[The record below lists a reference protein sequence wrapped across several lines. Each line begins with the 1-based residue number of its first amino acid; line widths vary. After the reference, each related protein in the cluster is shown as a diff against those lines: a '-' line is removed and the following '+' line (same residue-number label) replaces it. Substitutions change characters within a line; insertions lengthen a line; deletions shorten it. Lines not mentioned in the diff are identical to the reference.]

1 MEFNKENY
9 TVETLKLG
17 EESLTFRAY
26 RTLTYVEK
34 PVCEEYQRM
43 NIFAP
48 EVYYRGESINGYSLH
63 TAPVFM
69 PNTVGGY
76 KPGPLAEPGFWGEG
90 EKAVWNTIA
99 RALLHGYVV
108 AVPAIRGRS
117 LQDEAGKYIGKAPA
131 CIVDYKAAVRYLR
144 HFAKA
149 LPGDMEKIIT
159 NGTSAGGALSSLMGS
174 TGNHPDYEPY
184 LRELGAAEESDA
196 IFAASCYC
204 PIINMENADTAYEWQ
219 FNGVYEYHRSR
230 MVMDEAGRPYFE
242 PVDGQMTE
250 AQVKV
255 SKELMV
261 MFPPYVNS
269 LMLSDDTGNELTL
282 ASDGEGSFKEYVK
295 SIVLDSANK
304 AIAKGLD
311 LSGKSWLIIENDKA
325 VNMDWEGY
333 ARDITRLKNAPS
345 FDDLTLRSGENDL
358 FGSTEGQC
366 RHFTEY
372 ALKNSLVNGAMADLK
387 EVKMLN
393 PMCYVEDEQA
403 VKAKHFRIR
412 HGECDRDTSLA
423 ISAMFVLKLREA
435 GIEADYHAP
444 WNVPHAGDYD
454 LDELFAWIDGLVR
467 E

>member
-1 MEFNKENY
+1 MHFNKEDY

-17 EESLTFRAY
+17 KETLTFRAY
-26 RTLTYVEK
+26 RALPYVEK

-48 EVYYRGESINGYSLH
+48 EGYYQGECINGYSLH

-76 KPGPLAEPGFWGEG
+76 KPGPLGEPGFWGEG
-90 EKAVWNTIA
+90 DQAVWNTIA
-99 RALLHGYVV
+99 GALFHGYVV

-144 HFAKA
+144 HFAGE

-159 NGTSAGGALSSLMGS
+159 NGTSAGGALSALMGS

-184 LRELGAAEESDA
+184 LQELGAAQESDA
-196 IFAASCYC
+196 VFAASCYC

-219 FNGVYEYHRSR
+219 FDGVYEYHRSR

-250 AQVKV
+250 VQVKV
-255 SKELMV
+255 SKELAA
-261 MFPPYVNS
+261 MFPAYVNS
-269 LMLSDDTGNELTL
+269 LSLEDEAGNELTL
-282 ASDGEGSFKEYVK
+282 ASDGEGSLKEYVK
-295 SIVLDSANK
+295 NIILDSANK
-304 AIAKGLD
+304 ALEKGMD

-325 VNMDWEGY
+325 VSIDFEGY

-358 FGSTEGQC
+358 FGSMEGQC

-372 ALKNSLVNGAMADLK
+372 ALNNSLVGGTMADLQ

-393 PMCYVEDEQA
+393 PMCYVEDKQA
-403 VKAKHFRIR
+403 VKAAHFRIR

-423 ISAMFVLKLREA
+423 ISAMFVLKLRQA
-435 GIEADYHAP
+435 GIAVDYHAP
-444 WNVPHAGDYD
+444 WDVPHAGDYD
-454 LDELFAWIDGLVR
+454 LDELFAWIDGLM
-467 E
+467 